1 MINDDPT
8 VEELAAEIKRLQKRV
23 SELEAAVDGN
33 PSGEKKTASGR
44 RDAAVIEHIEQHGD
58 PGPRKT
64 VELYK
69 QLTDISQEKTAK
81 RRAKQLRNSQQF
93 KEATQ

>member
-1 MINDDPT
+1 MISDDPT
-8 VEELAAEIKRLQKRV
+8 VEELAAEVKRLQKRV

-33 PSGEKKTASGR
+33 PSEGIETDTGR
-44 RDAAVIEHIEQHGD
+44 RDAAVIDYIERHGD

-69 QLTDISQEKTAK
+69 ELTDISQEKTAK
-81 RRAKQLRNSQQF
+81 RRAKQLRNSQRF
-93 KEATQ
+93 KEITA